1 MIPKNETVSCVIE
14 EGYLIEVWF
23 TTTGDPY
30 IGELNVTDDNGTT
43 VSSTIIIRTHDFG
56 SYSDIPVIPVSILAN
71 SSKFNLFF
79 STLDENVIGIRN
91 WVIYWLFV
99 LFGFAV
105 IMSLRK

>member
-1 MIPKNETVSCVIE
+1 MENNYKALRFLNEFIENSGCKVAYQTRVSHE
-14 EGYLIEVWF
+14 A
-23 TTTGDPY
+23 
-30 IGELNVTDDNGTT
+30 ELQELK
-43 VSSTIIIRTHDFG
+43 DFG